1 MLLALWGSRCLLA
14 LHINEDMR
22 IQQKLHYSVSICTP
36 NYCRRSSDLNS
47 GMKRSMST
55 RTLRQRVSLQMG

>member
-14 LHINEDMR
+14 LRINEDMR
-22 IQQKLHYSVSICTP
+22 IQQKLHYSVPICTI
-36 NYCRRSSDLNS
+36 NYCRRSSDLKS
-47 GMKRSMST
+47 GMKLSMST